1 MESDDRRPHTLL
13 FYQYKYVCVPAVL
26 IFLTLLRVIYYL
38 QHEREDMLCKA
49 PELSFTTKLMQ
60 GFAVGGAC
68 TVFFSQLSKIVWS
81 VVKFESNTHAASA
94 TLLVIVFINAIS
106 QTASLFNLFGGICED
121 AMGTISPVVQWAEWQ
136 VNVPLLFYLTI
147 TLDSSKKALTVQ
159 DIFIIICSWLGIFA
173 AAVTVDSR
181 LSLRSY
187 TICIGVSV
195 VSVFIALFLLV
206 SSSYSAYVNEK
217 KSQVVESN
225 KSIDIYKDLKKLRL
239 SILKR
244 KLECSIYLTFSF
256 PIFPV
261 IYFAGVFKLITV
273 DQQFCGTLIVSYLVK
288 QMYSYILTDS
298 HFEILDSRTYD
309 LRIEQSAN
317 ESRRAFLKYVF
328 HEVRVPLN
336 SISLGLH
343 ILVSSGNLSPDDMD
357 VIDMMKESTNFMT
370 ETLNDVLSIQKIEDG
385 KLELQMHK
393 TSLESIIRGVCNSQ
407 KASYSVKDINVKPL
421 ITSEVPKTVLVDR
434 FRIEHVLANL
444 LSNAIK
450 FSPSGSTITIKLSCT
465 VVENMCDAV
474 FSVKDEGVGI
484 SSENIETVF
493 LPYTQVRPGELQ
505 QGKGTGVGLA
515 ICREIVQLHGGRIN
529 VHSSDGDGSTFA
541 FNIPCKVVDD
551 DDNDAE
557 ISDSNSSKEKSLG
570 TNTDSTNPTSESKET
585 FSIDQMKC
593 LIVDDVLSN
602 RKMLNTILTKKGFN
616 CEMVEDGVQAYE
628 VVTETIDKYKIIF
641 LDNFMPN
648 MNGVDCTRKLRKN
661 KFENIIIGLTGNA
674 LDEDV
679 AEFTD
684 AGADTVFSKPLK
696 MNQVDKLME
705 YLVQYGPK
713 SYRREVD
720 ENAARVALKAL
731 SAK

>member
-1 MESDDRRPHTLL
+1 
-13 FYQYKYVCVPAVL
+13 
-26 IFLTLLRVIYYL
+26 
-38 QHEREDMLCKA
+38 
-49 PELSFTTKLMQ
+49 MQ

-68 TVFFSQLSKIVWS
+68 TVFFSQLSKIIWS
-81 VVKFESNTHAASA
+81 VVKFESNTHAASS
-94 TLLVIVFINAIS
+94 TLLVIVFINAVS
-106 QTASLFNLFGGICED
+106 QSASLFNLFGGICED
-121 AMGTISPVVQWAEWQ
+121 TMGSISPVVQWAEWQ

-147 TLDSSKKALTVQ
+147 TLDSSKNVLSFQ
-159 DIFIIICSWLGIFA
+159 DIVIVFCSWLGIFS
-173 AAVTVDSR
+173 AAVTVDNR

-187 TICIGVSV
+187 TVSIGISV
-195 VSVFIALFLLV
+195 VAIFVALILLV
-206 SSSYSAYVNEK
+206 NSAYCAYANEK
-217 KSQVVESN
+217 QSQAVESN
-225 KSIDIYKDLKKLRL
+225 KNIDVYKDLKKLRL

-244 KLECSIYLTFSF
+244 KLECSIYLACSF

-261 IYFAGVFKLITV
+261 VYFAGIFKVITV
-273 DQQFCGTLIVSYLVK
+273 DQQFCATLIVSYLVK
-288 QMYSYILTDS
+288 QMYAYILTDS
-298 HFEILDSRTYD
+298 HFEILDSRTHD
-309 LRIEQSAN
+309 LRVEQSAN
-317 ESRRAFLKYVF
+317 VSRRAYLKYVF

-357 VIDMMKESTNFMT
+357 VIAMMKESTNFMT

-385 KLELQMHK
+385 KLELQMHN

-407 KASYSVKDINVKPL
+407 KASYSVKDIQVKPV
-421 ITSEVPKTVLVDR
+421 ITSAVPRTVLVDR

-450 FSPSGSTITIKLSCT
+450 FSPTGSTITIKLSCT
-465 VVENMCDAV
+465 IVDNMCDAV

-505 QGKGTGVGLA
+505 QGNGTGVGLA

-529 VHSSDGDGSTFA
+529 VYSSDGDGSTFA

-551 DDNDAE
+551 E
-557 ISDSNSSKEKSLG
+557 SYETEVSNSNLEGEKSLG
-570 TNTDSTNPTSESKET
+570 TNTDSISATENNVPKES
-585 FSIDQMKC
+585 FSIDQMMC

-602 RKMLNTILTKKGFN
+602 RKMLNTILTKKGFR
-616 CEMVEDGVQAYE
+616 CDMVEDGVQAFD
-628 VVTETIDKYKIIF
+628 VVTEKIDKYNIIF
-641 LDNFMPN
+641 LDNFMPI
-648 MNGVDCTRKLRKN
+648 MNGVDCTRKLRKHEY
-661 KFENIIIGLTGNA
+661 ENIIIGLTGNA

-696 MNQVDKLME
+696 MHQVDQLME
-705 YLVQYGPK
+705 YLVQFGPK
-713 SYRREVD
+713 SNRREAY
-720 ENAARVALKAL
+720 EHTARVALKAL